1 MFPYVCLATMPLF
14 CNVDWPRKFVSYVKC
29 YATLFVPQDQD
40 ISSCS
45 KSLVALETFDESLE
59 EEFTFATPSTTPRK
73 SNKVASSR
81 EAIETC
87 CEEVNSGADNETS
100 TEIKNHQDTVQTRQS
115 NIRTV
120 SRDLKQI
127 SIKSARATRKRKFI
141 VFLLLSHVALQ
152 VFLPYSHFVTKV
164 YRIFQ
169 NTNSL
174 NGASNV
180 SLLKHPSPLGL
191 Q

>member
-59 EEFTFATPSTTPRK
+59 EEFTFATPTTPRK

-81 EAIETC
+81 ETIETC
-87 CEEVNSGADNETS
+87 CEEVTN

-115 NIRTV
+115 NIRAV

-127 SIKSARATRKRKFI
+127 SIRSARATRKRKFV

>member
-14 CNVDWPRKFVSYVKC
+14 CNVDWPRRFVSYVKC
-29 YATLFVPQDQD
+29 YATLYFAQDQD
-40 ISSCS
+40 TSSCS
-45 KSLVALETFDESLE
+45 KSLIALETFHESLE
-59 EEFTFATPSTTPRK
+59 EEFTFVTPSTTPRK
-73 SNKVASSR
+73 SNKMASNR
-81 EAIETC
+81 KTMKTC
-87 CEEVNSGADNETS
+87 CEEVNNSADNETS

-115 NIRTV
+115 KIRAV
-120 SRDLKQI
+120 CRDLKQI
-127 SIKSARATRKRKFI
+127 SFRSTRATRKRKFV

-164 YRIFQ
+164 YRIIQ

-174 NGASNV
+174 NGVSNV
-180 SLLKHPSPLGL
+180 SSLKHASPLGL